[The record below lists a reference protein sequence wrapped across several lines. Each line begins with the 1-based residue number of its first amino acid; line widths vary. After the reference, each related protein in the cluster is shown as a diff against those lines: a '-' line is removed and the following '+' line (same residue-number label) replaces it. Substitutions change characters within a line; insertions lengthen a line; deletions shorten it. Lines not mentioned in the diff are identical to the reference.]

1 MLEKF
6 QPIRTSLA
14 GSPTQDHEAA
24 SGKPLRIMLLAHSYW
39 PEHSPP
45 QRRWTT
51 LIREFRKSDLNVDVV
66 APVAHFPGGRR
77 SLPVSEAGRP
87 FRGQTGPLGERIKR
101 VPYIPHSG
109 HSHAARL
116 MDQLVSAAMSIPAGL
131 MWNKADVVIVTAPSL
146 PIMVSGFV
154 VAKLRRVP
162 LIVEMRDA
170 WPDLAR
176 DARIV
181 KGSVKSVVERVV
193 EAIQMRADLVV
204 AVTEGFADTLRAR
217 GVKNVVTISNGLD
230 LESVPVFDPPAGER
244 ETFEALYLGNH
255 GESQRL
261 DVVIRASALVGDSMH
276 LHMVG
281 HGSQRPGLIDL
292 ANELNAP
299 VTFHESL
306 HGKDVLER
314 YSQADTCIVSLRD
327 DWKSFEATV
336 PSKTYEVMSIGRHV
350 TAVVRGEAARIV
362 RDAECGDVVAWNAEA
377 VAELWCALAA
387 DRSRLN
393 TGTSGRDWVREN
405 ANYPSLAQKYM
416 DTIQVLVCSKT
427 AV

>member
-1 MLEKF
+1 MSEKN
-6 QPIRTSLA
+6 PAKIGA
-14 GSPTQDHEAA
+14 PAEPTD
-24 SGKPLRIMLLAHSYW
+24 KPLRIMLLIHSYW

-51 LIREFRKSDLNVDVV
+51 LIREFRKSNWDVDVV
-66 APVAHFPGGRR
+66 TPVAHFPEGRR
-77 SLPVSEAGRP
+77 SLPASTAGRP
-87 FRGQTGPLGERIKR
+87 FRGQKGLLGERIKR

-116 MDQLVSAAMSIPAGL
+116 LDQVFSAAMSIPAGL
-131 MWNKADVVIVTAPSL
+131 MWRKADVVVVTAPSL
-146 PIMVSGFV
+146 PIMVAGFV

-193 EAIQMRADLVV
+193 EAIQMRADMVV
-204 AVTEGFADTLRAR
+204 SVTEGFAETLRAR
-217 GVKNVVTISNGLD
+217 GVKNVITVSNGLD
-230 LESVPVFDPPAGER
+230 LDSVPVFDPPALER

-261 DVVIRASALVGDSMH
+261 DAVIRASALVGDSMH

-281 HGSQRPGLIDL
+281 HGTQRPGLVEL
-292 ANELNAP
+292 AQELNAP
-299 VTFHESL
+299 VTFHPSL
-306 HGKDVLER
+306 HGQEVLDR
-314 YSQADTCIVSLRD
+314 YKHADTCIVSLRD

-362 RDAECGDVVAWNAEA
+362 KDSDCGDVVAWKPEA
-377 VAELWCALAA
+377 IAELWRELAA
-387 DRSRLN
+387 DRARLHA
-393 TGTSGRDWVREN
+393 GTSGRDWVREH
-405 ANYPSLAQKYM
+405 ANYPLLAEKYM
-416 DTIQVLVCSKT
+416 AAITALVREKS